1 MYAIPAKMQI
11 LQTIF
16 SNATKK
22 ITRATAGLP
31 SSLHLNELWGTNKW
45 QQAQLIIFINPQH
58 KYDNAIGKS
67 LKDHKSLATAPV
79 LCYREDDIPKNT
91 RNPIIILNS
100 EADEKLF
107 QKELNE
113 ASANLEQESHIRQEY
128 NSIYFSATLAAMKI
142 SDHNTRINLKNIKN
156 AVKDFKEIFETG
168 NCSDAAPLK
177 TIPNEPQ
184 EFAIAY
190 KELAHVK
197 AAEQRFNEA
206 VAQAQEIL
214 NQKQGSDLGILS
226 HALKTHSTQQKVLIL
241 NRHTDKYL
249 SGLKNICQ
257 ELNISYALIKP
268 A

>member
-1 MYAIPAKMQI
+1 MQI

-16 SNATKK
+16 FNATEK

-31 SSLHLNELWGTNKW
+31 SSLRLNELENTDNW
-45 QQAQLIIFINPQH
+45 QKAALIIFINPQH

-67 LKDHKSLATAPV
+67 LKDHKSLVTAPI
-79 LCYREDDIPKNT
+79 LCYREDDIPKST
-91 RNPIIILNS
+91 RNPRIILNS

-107 QKELNE
+107 QQEINKANNELQE
-113 ASANLEQESHIRQEY
+113 ASQMKQEY
-128 NSIYFSATLAAMKI
+128 DGPYFSATLAAMKI
-142 SDHNTRINLKNIKN
+142 SDHNTRINLKNIQS
-156 AVKDFKEIFETG
+156 AVKGFKEIFETG

-177 TIPNEPQ
+177 TIPNEPR

-190 KELAHVK
+190 KELAYVK

-206 VAQAQEIL
+206 LAQAQEIL
-214 NQKQGSDLGILS
+214 KQKQENDLGILS
-226 HALKTHSTQQKVLIL
+226 HALETHTTQQKVLIL
-241 NRHTDKYL
+241 NGHTDKYL
-249 SGLKNICQ
+249 SGLRNICQ